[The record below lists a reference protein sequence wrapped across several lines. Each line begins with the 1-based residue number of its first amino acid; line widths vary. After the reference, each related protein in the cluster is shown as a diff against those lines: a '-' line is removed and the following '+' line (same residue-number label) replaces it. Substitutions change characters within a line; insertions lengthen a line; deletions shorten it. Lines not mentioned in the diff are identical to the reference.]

1 MTVAIEGYSETP
13 RGETILFNILAG
25 FTGGFALMR
34 LSTWGIRGGWW
45 PIGNVSV
52 GGRHVHHFVPGI
64 LLAFVAGG
72 VGLVGASQRARAAAR
87 AFPFGAGIGMTFDEA
102 ALLLELDD
110 VYWSREGMV
119 SVQVSLGAAGAARRD
134 DPRAADAP
142 PRRAQRRG
150 GRAGSRRDRRVP
162 APVASLM
169 PAQR

>member
-34 LSTWGIRGGWW
+34 LSTWGIRSGWW

-72 VGLVGASQRARAAAR
+72 VGLVGASQRAEQVA
-87 AFPFGAGIGMTFDEA
+87 AFPFGAGVGMTFDEA

-119 SVQVSLGAAGAARRD
+119 SVQVSLGAAGLLGATILALRML
-134 DPRAADAP
+134 
-142 PRRAQRRG
+142 RRG
-150 GRAGSRRDRRVP
+150 ERSAEEAGRVP
-162 APVASLM
+162 DETGEFLRPASLM
-169 PAQR
+169 APHR